1 MWPLSRQNLPKQFLP
16 ITGKQSLLQQT
27 ATRVSSEQF
36 APAIIVSSEAHH
48 QLVQRQLEQAGT
60 SPEAILL
67 EPSQRNTSAAA
78 ALAAAWLRGTGRDEL
93 LLIMPSDHVI
103 GDLPAFLKAIGAGAR
118 HARDGAIV
126 TFGIA
131 PSGPNPQYG
140 YIETDADASSGALR
154 IKRFVEKPSAERA
167 SEYLASGRHFWN
179 SGIFLVSASTLL
191 DEMGKFLPA
200 TLDAVSR
207 SVGDAT
213 AEGLFIRPAADAF
226 NEAENISIDHG
237 IMERTALGM
246 VVPVEMKWSD
256 VGSWNAVWELADK
269 DGNNNAAH
277 GNVLALD
284 TRNSL
289 LRNDSRTIVA
299 TLGLDNMAVIA
310 TGDAIFIAPLSR
322 ASDVRRVVESL
333 GSDSTVTEDTSFRVR
348 HIVVDPGQE
357 LPIQPND
364 PMHWV
369 VVRGSARVTA
379 GDGVRVL
386 EQNQS
391 AQIAAG
397 TIANG
402 GDSPLELIAVQCGPD
417 EQR

>member
-1 MWPLSRQNLPKQFLP
+1 
-16 ITGKQSLLQQT
+16 
-27 ATRVSSEQF
+27 
-36 APAIIVSSEAHH
+36 
-48 QLVQRQLEQAGT
+48 
-60 SPEAILL
+60 
-67 EPSQRNTSAAA
+67 
-78 ALAAAWLRGTGRDEL
+78 
-93 LLIMPSDHVI
+93 
-103 GDLPAFLKAIGAGAR
+103 
-118 HARDGAIV
+118 
-126 TFGIA
+126 
-131 PSGPNPQYG
+131 
-140 YIETDADASSGALR
+140 
-154 IKRFVEKPSAERA
+154 
-167 SEYLASGRHFWN
+167 
-179 SGIFLVSASTLL
+179 
-191 DEMGKFLPA
+191 
-200 TLDAVSR
+200 
-207 SVGDAT
+207 
-213 AEGLFIRPAADAF
+213 
-226 NEAENISIDHG
+226 
-237 IMERTALGM
+237 
-246 VVPVEMKWSD
+246 
-256 VGSWNAVWELADK
+256 
-269 DGNNNAAH
+269 
-277 GNVLALD
+277 
-284 TRNSL
+284 
-289 LRNDSRTIVA
+289 
-299 TLGLDNMAVIA
+299 MAVIA